1 MAAPYKIFLAED
13 ETVVRKGVRD
23 NINWSAAGFEFCGE
37 ASDGE
42 IALPLIQS
50 IRPDVVITDI
60 KMPFMD
66 GLQLSRI
73 IRETMPEIKVIIL
86 SGHDEFHY
94 AQEAIK
100 LGITEYLLKPI
111 TPENLMAVL
120 HRVAAQLAEDRQA
133 RENLQG
139 LRNQV
144 EDSLATLRE
153 KFLLKVVLGNIAP
166 TEIVEKAHQ
175 LKLEILARAYQV
187 MVVKAEL
194 YMGAINQ
201 ISVADLEYIEALIS
215 RVTQDHTSIISFQ
228 KDVEEMVL
236 IIKGDS
242 TSQLEQHTYFLA
254 RLLKEEVESQMEC
267 LLTIG
272 IGSPKERL
280 GDVAQSFT
288 EASRNILSLNGQI
301 SLSGLTDQLGS
312 SDLQKLDGTMIEQFL
327 KTGVKADLDKFY
339 ETNIGPLSKSLL
351 NPPIFLHYFIVGL
364 LITTS
369 RFIAKLGGNPSDIL
383 SQWQQ
388 PETVISLIKT
398 PQQIK
403 EQTYKFLLAA
413 LDFRDKNTSKQSQYD
428 DMIHKAQTY
437 IDEHFAD
444 AEISLNQVAAYV
456 SLSSSHF
463 SMIFSRET
471 GETFIEYLTRQR
483 IKKAIELLRTTSLN
497 AKEIAFEVGYNN
509 PRYFYLVFKKVS
521 GFSPT
526 KFRLTA
532 DPEIKE

>member
-1 MAAPYKIFLAED
+1 M
-13 ETVVRKGVRD
+13 
-23 NINWSAAGFEFCGE
+23 
-37 ASDGE
+37 
-42 IALPLIQS
+42 
-50 IRPDVVITDI
+50 
-60 KMPFMD
+60 
-66 GLQLSRI
+66 
-73 IRETMPEIKVIIL
+73 
-86 SGHDEFHY
+86 
-94 AQEAIK
+94 
-100 LGITEYLLKPI
+100 
-111 TPENLMAVL
+111 
-120 HRVAAQLAEDRQA
+120 
-133 RENLQG
+133 
-139 LRNQV
+139 
-144 EDSLATLRE
+144 
-153 KFLLKVVLGNIAP
+153 
-166 TEIVEKAHQ
+166 
-175 LKLEILARAYQV
+175 
-187 MVVKAEL
+187 
-194 YMGAINQ
+194 
-201 ISVADLEYIEALIS
+201 
-215 RVTQDHTSIISFQ
+215 
-228 KDVEEMVL
+228 
-236 IIKGDS
+236 
-242 TSQLEQHTYFLA
+242 
-254 RLLKEEVESQMEC
+254 
-267 LLTIG
+267 
-272 IGSPKERL
+272 
-280 GDVAQSFT
+280 
-288 EASRNILSLNGQI
+288 
-301 SLSGLTDQLGS
+301 
-312 SDLQKLDGTMIEQFL
+312 
-327 KTGVKADLDKFY
+327 
-339 ETNIGPLSKSLL
+339 
-351 NPPIFLHYFIVGL
+351 
-364 LITTS
+364 ITTS